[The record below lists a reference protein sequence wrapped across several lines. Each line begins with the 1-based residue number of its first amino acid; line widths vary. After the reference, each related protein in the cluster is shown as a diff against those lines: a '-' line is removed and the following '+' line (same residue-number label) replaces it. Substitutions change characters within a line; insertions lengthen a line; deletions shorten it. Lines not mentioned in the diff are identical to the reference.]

1 MERYGQARVLFARL
15 EPPNT
20 LREYLDRLL
29 DSVRH
34 RDRTMAVW
42 LTDSAAWLGQV
53 QLCLLYVTVGQVIER
68 WPSPNSSWT

>member
-1 MERYGQARVLFARL
+1 VLFARL